1 MSEKGNGIM
10 SKLDDIIAECE
21 KNAVPDSE
29 IDFSEIPPIEDF
41 SGFHFANKKFFKPVK
56 EQVSIRMNKVLL
68 AHLRSKGKGWQSQV
82 NDFLMQAY
90 AKGQI

>member
-1 MSEKGNGIM
+1 M

-21 KNAVPDSE
+21 KNAVPDDE
-29 IDFSEIPPIEDF
+29 IDLSEIPEITDF
-41 SGFHFANKKFFKPVK
+41 SGFKPVSMHNEFFKPVK

-90 AKGQI
+90 ANGQI